1 MLRSAIS
8 TWREYLTPIS
18 HKSNFLSTGQIT
30 PEEFIQAGDYLV
42 HMFPTWK
49 WNGVENLDNVN
60 YRDFLPSEKQF
71 LVSRKVPC
79 TLRAND
85 FFNLDDDFGVTF
97 DEDDF
102 LSPKNDDKNKNN
114 NNNNYNN
121 DQEIQ
126 VSHLK
131 VANEENPIEVDDID
145 DLIESMDINEVAEN
159 NEDVAPNE
167 ILIQEEDE
175 DEIVITNDPKIRY
188 YDLYIA
194 YSTSYRV
201 PKMYIVGFNV
211 EGKPLTSKEMFEDI
225 TTEYRDKTVTIEK
238 LPFFKTTVT
247 SVSIHPCKHAN
258 VMKIL
263 LEKVRLV
270 KKRRREQIKK
280 QEQTL
285 FKSNDN
291 DVDDWEDLHD
301 DMVDTLHVD
310 QYLVVFL
317 KFITSIT
324 PSIEHD
330 YTMEGW

>member
-8 TWREYLTPIS
+8 NWREYLTPIS
-18 HKSNFLSTGQIT
+18 HKSNFLSKGQIT
-30 PEEFIQAGDYLV
+30 PEEFVQAGDYLV

-60 YRDFLPSEKQF
+60 CRDFLPSGKQF

-79 TLRAND
+79 SLRAND
-85 FFNLDDDFGVTF
+85 FFNLHDVFDDAF

-102 LSPKNDDKNKNN
+102 QLLKNDDINN
-114 NNNNYNN
+114 NNNNSGQ
-121 DQEIQ
+121 DVQASDSKIG
-126 VSHLK
+126 K
-131 VANEENPIEVDDID
+131 DENSIDVDDID
-145 DLIESMDINEVAEN
+145 DLIDNMYIKEV
-159 NEDVAPNE
+159 NEDSK
-167 ILIQEEDE
+167 LGKFFIQDEDE
-175 DEIVITNDPKIRY
+175 DEIIITSDPKIRY
-188 YDLYIA
+188 YDLYIT

-238 LPFFKTTVT
+238 LPFFKTPVT

-285 FKSNDN
+285 LTSNDN
-291 DVDDWEDLHD
+291 DINDWEDLHD
-301 DMVDTLHVD
+301 DISDSLQVD
-310 QYLVVFL
+310 QYLIVFL

>member
-8 TWREYLTPIS
+8 NWREYLTPIS
-18 HKSNFLSTGQIT
+18 HKSSFLTTGQIT
-30 PEEFIQAGDYLV
+30 PEEFVQAGDYLV

-49 WNGVENLDNVN
+49 WNGVESLDNVSC
-60 YRDFLPSEKQF
+60 RDFLPPEKQF

-79 TLRAND
+79 SLRAND
-85 FFNLDDDFGVTF
+85 FFDLQVDFDDTF

-102 LSPKNDDKNKNN
+102 QSLRNDDTSNISKRK
-114 NNNNYNN
+114 
-121 DQEIQ
+121 DQALNSYLLEKEQHID
-126 VSHLK
+126 
-131 VANEENPIEVDDID
+131 VDDID
-145 DLIESMDINEVAEN
+145 ELVEN
-159 NEDVAPNE
+159 MEIKEDTENIDDE
-167 ILIQEEDE
+167 FLIQDEDE
-175 DEIVITNDPKIRY
+175 DEIIIKVDPNKRY
-188 YDLYIA
+188 YDLYIT

-211 EGKPLTSKEMFEDI
+211 EGNPLTSKEMFEDI

-238 LPFFKTTVT
+238 LPFFKNSVT

-258 VMKIL
+258 VMRVL

-270 KKRRREQIKK
+270 KKRRREEIKK

-285 FKSNDN
+285 LKSNDN
-291 DVDDWEDLHD
+291 DINEWEDLHD
-301 DMVDTLHVD
+301 EIADTLKVD